1 LSGLLRKARWHATDA
16 TEQQDIQGLFGTVP
30 VRIVPNIPT
39 ISEATE
45 TIEKVPG
52 SLILVYYS
60 LIAEKKNLHFL
71 LTLLVGNGDL
81 ADNPKV
87 IAIGECGLDYF
98 HSKPEDIS
106 RQKEIFDQH
115 IELAN
120 AVKKPLM
127 LHVRNPKSGGS
138 AYKDALEMIKAR
150 SKVPFDFHFFAGS
163 LEEALAICDI
173 GGYLSFT
180 GVITFAR
187 NYDEVIRS
195 IPIERILS
203 ETDCPYVAPVPYR
216 GTRNRPDYVIKV
228 VESLAQI
235 RGIGLEEMSRILL
248 ENAERFYGVKF

>member
-1 LSGLLRKARWHATDA
+1 MVAVGTGIQTSRDAVALAKQYKNIWACIGLHPVNCCESFHDKAESGTADK
-16 TEQQDIQGLFGTVP
+16 G
-30 VRIVPNIPT
+30 N
-39 ISEATE
+39 
-45 TIEKVPG
+45 
-52 SLILVYYS
+52 
-60 LIAEKKNLHFL
+60 IAETQTKPGEDFDFETYKS
-71 LTLLVGNGDL
+71 L